1 MTVLDLDARF
11 SAAKEMALEA
21 GKIAMS
27 YFRKPA
33 TLGLRS
39 KGLHD
44 PVTLADLAVDHHL
57 RQVIGER
64 FPTDAILSEEVGGG
78 NACNLWVI
86 DPIDGTQN
94 FARGLGH
101 FAISIAFV
109 SESRCEIGVVY
120 NPATGEMFFAKRGEG
135 AFCNDERLE
144 VRSPTGPEDAII
156 DAGYS
161 TKLPVADYISML
173 GRLTAADFGFVQNG
187 SAAMGLAHV
196 AAGRLDGYCELVLQS
211 WDVMAGALLIE
222 EAGGWISGFSA
233 GDDLTQGKAILA
245 CALSLRGRLIEITG
259 IGAGD

>member
-1 MTVLDLDARF
+1 MTSLDLVARF
-11 SAAKEMALEA
+11 EAAKAMALEA
-21 GKIAMS
+21 GATAMT

-33 TLGLRS
+33 ALGLRS

-44 PVTLADLAVDHHL
+44 PVTEADLAIDRHL
-57 RQVIGER
+57 RQVIAER
-64 FPTDAILSEEVGGG
+64 FPEDSILSEEMGGA
-78 NACNLWVI
+78 NARDLWVI

-94 FARGLGH
+94 FARGIGH

-109 SESRCEIGVVY
+109 HDERCEIGVVY
-120 NPATGEMFFAKRGEG
+120 NPATSEMFYAKRGDG
-135 AFCNDERLE
+135 AFCNGGRLA
-144 VRSPTGPEDAII
+144 VCAPIGPEDAVI

-161 TKLPVADYISML
+161 TKLPVADYIAMR

-196 AAGRLDGYCELVLQS
+196 AVGRLDGYCELILQS

-245 CALSLRGRLIEITG
+245 CAPSLRARLIEITG
-259 IGAGD
+259 IGAGV

>member
-1 MTVLDLDARF
+1 MALFDMDARF
-11 SAAKEMALEA
+11 EIAKTMALEA
-21 GKIAMS
+21 GAIAID

-33 TLGLRS
+33 MLGLRS

-44 PVTLADLAVDHHL
+44 PVTEADLAVDHHL
-57 RQVIGER
+57 RQVIGEK
-64 FPTDAILSEEVGGG
+64 FPTDAILSEEIGGG
-78 NACNLWVI
+78 NASNLWVI

-109 SESRCEIGVVY
+109 SGGRCEIGVVY
-120 NPATGEMFFAKRGEG
+120 NPATGEMFSAKRGNG
-135 AFCNDERLE
+135 AFCNGERLA
-144 VRSPTGPEDAII
+144 VRVPTGPDDAVI

-161 TKLPVADYISML
+161 TKLPIPDYIAML

-211 WDVMAGALLIE
+211 WDVMAGTLLIE
-222 EAGGWISGFSA
+222 EAGGWVSGFSV
-233 GDDLTQGKAILA
+233 GDDLTQGRAILA
-245 CALSLRGRLIEITG
+245 CVPSLRGRLIEITG